1 MFKNL
6 WRAKS
11 ILTGLL
17 ILGAIA
23 IRLYGATT
31 PAQLYDIGTFEAWS
45 RSFWVHGPQLFF
57 GSVWSDYLP
66 LPILTFAPISWLADT
81 FHSSFG
87 LTFKLIHIFTELI
100 LIYFISKSTQKSF
113 PLSPGIYLLLLS
125 PALIGDTAFWGQV
138 DTIPAL
144 LALLSLSQLITSGVK
159 SAHTPGVFVPA
170 VLYGLAV
177 AYKPIMVLIAPIL
190 WIVSIKNKQSWWQ
203 FPLLSVT
210 VFFATA
216 LPFVTNPIMI
226 FSQIFSRIFAQ
237 SGTYPFL
244 TVNAFNLWS
253 LVPVN
258 AWVSDSLKV
267 LGMPGQIAGMTI
279 FLTLLLIT
287 INHWRRTGYDVR
299 YSYRLA
305 ATILV
310 AFYMFTTRMHER
322 HLLFGLPFLALAVSS
337 QPFLIYP
344 YLILTLGFTLNLYGA
359 FSWVFN
365 NQTWPFTL
373 STISL
378 ISWGLVIATITLAT
392 VWSWPD
398 FFRKCLFKFKTHKI
412 LVAILLVASSL
423 RLINLSHPNVYIFD
437 EVYHAFTAK
446 EYLLGHIDA
455 WEWWTTPPEGVAYEW
470 THPPTAKY
478 GMVLGMLLFG
488 EDSFGWRFGSAIAGI
503 ISIYGIYLLTKT
515 ISGRE
520 DLSLL
525 AAFLVSIEGL
535 HIAQSRIGMNDAYML
550 CFSVWAFYLAVKSR
564 WKGAAILYGLALS
577 SKWSALYGAVPL
589 ALIYLYQ
596 NPLKN
601 WSLVSSISHLFFALR
616 LLLISL
622 AVYVL
627 TFAPFILAGHTWEQW
642 WELHRQMW
650 YYHTHL
656 VATHGYQST
665 PWQWLFSVRPVW
677 YWVNYSQDSLS
688 NIYAF
693 GNPVLLWLGLVAA
706 ALQLPKIFKYPYSI
720 FFVLYSI
727 FTLPWVFSPR
737 IMFFYHYLP
746 SATFLCLILASWLVD
761 LSPRARVIALVC
773 CSVSLLLI
781 SPFLYGFPTPHLYW
795 DTIFKI
801 FPSWK

>member
-6 WRAKS
+6 WQNKS
-11 ILTGLL
+11 HLTIFIILA
-17 ILGAIA
+17 AIGV
-23 IRLYGATT
+23 RLYGATT

-87 LTFKLIHIFTELI
+87 LTFKLVHVIIELI
-100 LIYFISKSTQKSF
+100 LMFFIMKNSRYSVSV
-113 PLSPGIYLLLLS
+113 LVCLLLS

-144 LALLSLSQLITSGVK
+144 LALLALTYLLKPNPRFLNLNSYVS
-159 SAHTPGVFVPA
+159 P

-190 WIVSIKNKQSWWQ
+190 WIVSIKQKQRWWQ
-203 FPLLSVT
+203 FPLLSGT

-216 LPFVTNPIMI
+216 LPFVSNPTMV

-253 LVPVN
+253 LVPIN
-258 AWVSDSLKV
+258 AWVSDSFKV
-267 LGMPGQIAGMTI
+267 LSMSGQIAGMTI
-279 FLTLLLIT
+279 FLALLLISL
-287 INHWRRTGYDVR
+287 NHWRRTGYDVR

-337 QPFLIYP
+337 QPFLVYL

-359 FSWVFN
+359 FSWVFH
-365 NQTWPFTL
+365 NQTWPFTF

-398 FFRKCLFKFKTHKI
+398 FFRKCLFKLKTHKI
-412 LVAILLVASSL
+412 LVAILLVASCL
-423 RLINLSHPNVYIFD
+423 RLINLSHPPVYIFD
-437 EVYHAFTAK
+437 EVYHAFTAR
-446 EYLLGHIDA
+446 EYLHGHIDA

-503 ISIYGIYLLTKT
+503 ISIYGIYLLTKAL
-515 ISGRE
+515 SRRE
-520 DLSLL
+520 DLALL

-564 WKGAAILYGLALS
+564 WKGSAILYGLALS
-577 SKWSALYGAVPL
+577 SKWSALYGVVPL
-589 ALIYLYQ
+589 IFIYLHQ
-596 NPLKN
+596 NPIKLH
-601 WSLVSSISHLFFALR
+601 SLYFIRHTLYAIR
-616 LLLISL
+616 LLLIS
-622 AVYVL
+622 AAIYVL

-677 YWVNYSQDSLS
+677 YWVNYSQDALS

-706 ALQLPKIFKYPYSI
+706 VLQFPKLFKYPYSI
-720 FFVLYSI
+720 LYTLYFI
-727 FTLPWVFSPR
+727 FTLPWLFSPR

-781 SPFLYGFPTPHLYW
+781 SPFLYGFPTIQAYW